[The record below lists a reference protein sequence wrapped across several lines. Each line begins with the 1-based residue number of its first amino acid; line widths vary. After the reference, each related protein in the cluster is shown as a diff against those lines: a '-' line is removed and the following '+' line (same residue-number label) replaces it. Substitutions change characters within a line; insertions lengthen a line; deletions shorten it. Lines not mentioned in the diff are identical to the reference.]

1 MKALG
6 GTKGFRETMTVKRK
20 TYHYYQTDVKA
31 LTKSTKKHRLL
42 DRNQNK
48 PKTGTI
54 RNCLRKW
61 EFWRQQ
67 QQKKRLPFWWR
78 QRRQNSPPR
87 RVKLQRFYKKQKEN
101 RGKRDTRSRKSDS
114 QLIKRE
120 QRTRGELLKEHQI
133 AFTRTRGR
141 WFPNQDIADIIPKY
155 T

>member
-61 EFWRQQ
+61 EF
-67 QQKKRLPFWWR
+67 
-78 QRRQNSPPR
+78 
-87 RVKLQRFYKKQKEN
+87 
-101 RGKRDTRSRKSDS
+101 
-114 QLIKRE
+114 
-120 QRTRGELLKEHQI
+120 
-133 AFTRTRGR
+133 
-141 WFPNQDIADIIPKY
+141 
-155 T
+155 